1 MLALCVPWSLFST
14 MKFVEAVFWCSSSAP
29 AMAAGK
35 GEAANV
41 LLVVPHSQG
50 HLKWFCSS
58 LVGTWQPRT
67 NCNKGEWGEEKG
79 LSLEDVGD
87 TAMAVTSEVFSQK
100 TIFPFSLL
108 SRPQCSEGRGNSGC
122 CQLDPEVPSF
132 QLGQANAN
140 SGKTYPRYWIFT
152 FAFLKPKLNF
162 YLVWVM
168 IQKIKY
174 ARITVVKESSRN
186 GFLAQTY
193 ASHISLEV
201 ISHGNLT
208 SEGHWS

>member
-1 MLALCVPWSLFST
+1 MQQLI
-14 MKFVEAVFWCSSSAP
+14 CSCRGSRGW
-29 AMAAGK
+29 GK
-35 GEAANV
+35 TANV
-41 LLVVPHSQG
+41 LLAVPHRKG

-58 LVGTWQPRT
+58 LAGTWQPRRA
-67 NCNKGEWGEEKG
+67 EEQ
-79 LSLEDVGD
+79 
-87 TAMAVTSEVFSQK
+87 TAVKESEERKKDRALKRWETQQWQPLLKSFNRKSFS
-100 TIFPFSLL
+100 PFL
-108 SRPQCSEGRGNSGC
+108 CSPAPSAQRAGADC
-122 CQLDPEVPSF
+122 CQLDPPEGPFF
-132 QLGQANAN
+132 QLGQADAN
-140 SGKTYPRYWIFT
+140 SGKTYPGCWIFT

-174 ARITVVKESSRN
+174 ARITVVRKSSRN

-201 ISHGNLT
+201 VSHGNLT

>member
-1 MLALCVPWSLFST
+1 MGEDCKCAPGCTPQEGPSEVILFFT
-14 MKFVEAVFWCSSSAP
+14 CWHLTAKKGWGANCSR
-29 AMAAGK
+29 G
-35 GEAANV
+35 G
-41 LLVVPHSQG
+41 
-50 HLKWFCSS
+50 
-58 LVGTWQPRT
+58 
-67 NCNKGEWGEEKG
+67 WGEKKG
-79 LSLEDVGD
+79 LRLKEVRD
-87 TAMAVTSEVFSQK
+87 TAVAVASEVFSYK
-100 TIFPFSLL
+100 GLWKIIFPLSLL
-108 SRPQCSEGRGNSGC
+108 SRPQRSKGRGDSNC
-122 CQLDPEVPSF
+122 CQLDPAEVPI
-132 QLGQANAN
+132 LANAN
-140 SGKTYPRYWIFT
+140 SGKTYPGCWIFT

-174 ARITVVKESSRN
+174 AQITVVKKSSRS